1 MGSVGSLNTGEEG
14 LADFEPVPR
23 EMKGK
28 EAIKIVDLFKSF
40 KVSRYLKIGLH
51 NLLIYDNNHFFLI
64 LFSFILDFS

>member
-14 LADFEPVPR
+14 LIDFEPVPR

-40 KVSRYLKIGLH
+40 KVSKYLKIG
-51 NLLIYDNNHFFLI
+51 YDKHGDAHRDGYCLR
-64 LFSFILDFS
+64 SCGS